1 MSKFSRAR
9 KLHAQTVEGRRA
21 VLEALRGGRPIDRIL
36 MAEGIELGPQL
47 MDVVTLA
54 GEADIDVEAVSK
66 GELDRQSHTNKHQGV
81 IAIVAD
87 PRYASVE
94 DMIFLADEQGEA
106 PLIVVLDGVQDP
118 QNLGAVA
125 RTVNA
130 AGAHGVVI
138 PERRAVGITPG
149 SVRASAG
156 ALEHILLARE
166 PNLAKSVQY
175 LKQLGLRIVGLDADG
190 DTAHVSA
197 DLTGPTAIVI
207 GSEGEGMSPQV
218 RELCDELVSIP
229 MYGEVASL
237 NASVS
242 AAIVLYEAVRQRK
255 LSAG

>member
-1 MSKFSRAR
+1 
-9 KLHAQTVEGRRA
+9 VEGRRA
-21 VLEALRGGRPIDRIL
+21 VLEALRAGRPIDRIL

-47 MDVVTLA
+47 RDVVLLA
-54 GEADIDVEAVSK
+54 DEAEVEVEAVSK
-66 GELDRQSHTNKHQGV
+66 AELDRQSHTDKHQGV

-94 DMIFLADEQGEA
+94 DMMFLADERDEP

-130 AGAHGVVI
+130 AGAHGAII

-166 PNLAKSVQY
+166 PSLPKSVQF
-175 LKQLGLRIVGLDADG
+175 LKQLGLKIVGLDVSGSVTHTGADF
-190 DTAHVSA
+190 
-197 DLTGPTAIVI
+197 TGPTAIVI

-218 RELCDELVSIP
+218 RELCDEMVSIP

-242 AAIVLYEAVRQRK
+242 AAVVLYEAVRQRR

>member
-1 MSKFSRAR
+1 M
-9 KLHAQTVEGRRA
+9 HAQTVEGRRA
-21 VLEALRGGRPIDRIL
+21 VLEALKASRSIERIM

-54 GEADIDVEAVSK
+54 DSGGIDVEAVSK
-66 GELDRQSHTNKHQGV
+66 GELDRQSHTGKHQGV
-81 IAIVAD
+81 IAIVSD
-87 PRYASVE
+87 PRYATVE
-94 DMIFLADEQGEA
+94 DMIFLADERGEA

-130 AGAHGVVI
+130 AGAHGIVI

-156 ALEHILLARE
+156 ALEHVALTRV
-166 PNLAKSVQY
+166 PNLPKSVQY
-175 LKQLGLRIVGLDADG
+175 LKQLGLKVVGLDASG
-190 DTAHVSA
+190 DTAHV
-197 DLTGPTAIVI
+197 DGDMTGPTAIVV
-207 GSEGEGMSPQV
+207 GSEGDGMSQQV
-218 RELCDELVSIP
+218 LDLCDELISIP

-242 AAIVLYEAVRQRK
+242 AAVVLYEAVRQRR